1 MGSDARLK
9 HGGIT
14 QNASVA
20 YYVCCGLFYFIK
32 KGEKTMKEM
41 ILSLLERN
49 ARITNSDIAA
59 VTGIDEGEVARLIGE
74 MEAEGIIKGYKCII
88 DREKLDD
95 DGNVSA
101 IIELK
106 VTPQAEFGFEDIAM
120 AISRY
125 PEVESVSLMSGA
137 CDLIVTVKG
146 RSFREVSSFVAEEL
160 AVIDAVTATATQFI
174 MRRYK
179 EYGVELFGD
188 ENDERSTV
196 SL

>member
-1 MGSDARLK
+1 MKNEILKLLEKDARM
-9 HGGIT
+9 T
-14 QNASVA
+14 CA
-20 YYVCCGLFYFIK
+20 
-32 KGEKTMKEM
+32 
-41 ILSLLERN
+41 
-49 ARITNSDIAA
+49 DIAA
-59 VTGIDEGEVARLIGE
+59 AVGADEAAVASAIGK
-74 MEAEGIIKGYKCII
+74 MEADGIIRGYKCVI

-95 DGNVSA
+95 DGCVSA

-120 AISRY
+120 EISRY

-137 CDLIVTVKG
+137 CDLIVVVRG
-146 RSFREVSSFVAEEL
+146 RSFREVASFVAEEL
-160 AVIDAVTATATQFI
+160 AVIDAVTGTSTQFI

-188 ENDERSTV
+188 DNDERSAV

>member
-1 MGSDARLK
+1 
-9 HGGIT
+9 
-14 QNASVA
+14 
-20 YYVCCGLFYFIK
+20 
-32 KGEKTMKEM
+32 MKRQ
-41 ILSLLERN
+41 ILSLLERD
-49 ARITNSDIAA
+49 ARITNADIAA
-59 VTGIDEGEVARLIGE
+59 VVGITEGEVARLVGE
-74 MEAEGIIKGYKCII
+74 MEADGIIKGYKCVI
-88 DREKLDD
+88 DREKLED

-106 VTPQAEFGFEDIAM
+106 VTPQAEFGFEDVAMEIA
-120 AISRY
+120 RY

-137 CDLIVTVKG
+137 CDLIVVVRG
-146 RSFREVSSFVAEEL
+146 RSFREVATFVAEEI
-160 AVIDAVTATATQFI
+160 AVIDAVTSTSTQFI

>member
-1 MGSDARLK
+1 
-9 HGGIT
+9 
-14 QNASVA
+14 
-20 YYVCCGLFYFIK
+20 
-32 KGEKTMKEM
+32 MKEM

>member
-1 MGSDARLK
+1 
-9 HGGIT
+9 
-14 QNASVA
+14 
-20 YYVCCGLFYFIK
+20 
-32 KGEKTMKEM
+32 MKRQ
-41 ILSLLERN
+41 ILSLLERD
-49 ARITNSDIAA
+49 ARITNADIAA
-59 VTGIDEGEVARLIGE
+59 VVGISEGEVARLVGE
-74 MEAEGIIKGYKCII
+74 MESDGIIKGYKCVI

-106 VTPQAEFGFEDIAM
+106 VTPQAEFGFEDVAMEIA
-120 AISRY
+120 RY

-137 CDLIVTVKG
+137 CDLIVVVKG
-146 RSFREVSSFVAEEL
+146 RSFREVATFVAEEI
-160 AVIDAVTATATQFI
+160 AVIDAVTSTSTQFI

-179 EYGVELFGD
+179 EHGVELFGD